1 MMRKPVLA
9 VLIAA
14 LMAVPAVAFTQ
25 TTATKSMATPA
36 ATTTTKTS
44 SAMIGTMINVN
55 TASAAE
61 LMKIPGVSTTVAAEI
76 IKNRPFRNAAELVEK
91 VKGIGK
97 KMIMVLSF

>member
-14 LMAVPAVAFTQ
+14 QMAVPAVAFTQ

-55 TASAAE
+55 GCVALTA
-61 LMKIPGVSTTVAAEI
+61 MPVS
-76 IKNRPFRNAAELVEK
+76 
-91 VKGIGK
+91 
-97 KMIMVLSF
+97 